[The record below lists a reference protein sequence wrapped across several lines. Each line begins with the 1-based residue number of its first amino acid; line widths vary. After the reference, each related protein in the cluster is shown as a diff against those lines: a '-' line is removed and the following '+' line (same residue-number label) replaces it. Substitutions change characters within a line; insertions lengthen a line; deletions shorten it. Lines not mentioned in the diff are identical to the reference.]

1 MLADN
6 SGKSQE
12 ATASQLTP
20 FHITPFHIDPP
31 EPGKVKLVN
40 WVCLWIFEELA
51 NYCGGVIAVISTT
64 FLGPFN
70 KIWRI

>member
-1 MLADN
+1 M
-6 SGKSQE
+6 
-12 ATASQLTP
+12 TP
-20 FHITPFHIDPP
+20 LP

-40 WVCLWIFEELA
+40 WVSLWIFEEFA